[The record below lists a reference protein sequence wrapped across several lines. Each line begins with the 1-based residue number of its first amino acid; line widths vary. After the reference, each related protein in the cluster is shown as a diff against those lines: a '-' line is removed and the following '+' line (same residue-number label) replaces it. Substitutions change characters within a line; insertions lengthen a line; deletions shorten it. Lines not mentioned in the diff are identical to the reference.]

1 MIGRSILPL
10 ALIAVAA
17 LAFHD
22 LPGSRGHAGPVA
34 AVVNGEIIPVHQ
46 VESAAAQAT
55 HAVQEQGKYAQARAL
70 QRIIDQELL
79 AQEARK
85 AGLDRDPRIEQA
97 IQTATRQVLAQAW
110 LEQAVSAAPAETREQ
125 VEKFYGENPALFQ
138 RRRLYRVLELAVISP
153 PERVGEIQK
162 AAAEA
167 DSIDEMAA
175 WLASR
180 RLPFNAATASK
191 PAEQIP
197 LEVLQEVY
205 AMQPG
210 QIAVFP
216 TPRGA
221 SVVQLLRSS
230 EAPLRKAEATP
241 VIERYLHNRR
251 RLALGMA
258 EIRRLR
264 EQASIE
270 YDAAFEPARAS
281 TPITPAAQ
289 AASRTMTGYTDRP
302 AGLSKLSY

>member
-10 ALIAVAA
+10 AFIGVAA
-17 LAFHD
+17 FAFHD
-22 LPGSRGHAGPVA
+22 LVESREHGGPVA
-34 AVVNGEIIPVHQ
+34 AIVNGEMIPVHQ

-55 HAVQEQGKYAQARAL
+55 PAVQEQGKHTQARAL

-79 AQEARK
+79 AQEARR
-85 AGLDRDPRIEQA
+85 ANLDRDPRVEQA
-97 IQTATRQVLAQAW
+97 IQAAIRQVLAQAW

-125 VEKFYGENPALFQ
+125 VKRFYGENPALFQ
-138 RRRLYRVLELAVISP
+138 RRRLYRVLELTVIAS
-153 PERVGEIQK
+153 PERVGEIRK

-167 DSIDEMAA
+167 DSMDEMAA

-210 QIAVFP
+210 EIAVFP
-216 TPRGA
+216 TPRGV
-221 SVVQLLRSS
+221 SVVQLLRAT
-230 EAPLRKAEATP
+230 EAPLHKAEATP

-270 YDAAFEPARAS
+270 YGAAFEPARAS

-289 AASRTMTGYTDRP
+289 AASRATTGHTGKL
-302 AGLSKLSY
+302 AGVSKLSY